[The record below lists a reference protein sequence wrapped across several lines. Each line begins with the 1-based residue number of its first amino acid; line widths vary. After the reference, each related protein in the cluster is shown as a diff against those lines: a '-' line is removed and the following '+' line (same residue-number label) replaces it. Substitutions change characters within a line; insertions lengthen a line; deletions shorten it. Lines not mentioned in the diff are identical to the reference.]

1 MRSGTSPPSVI
12 STGAPTGAATSE
24 PAAIP
29 AGQSA
34 ASTRVTA
41 SGPAAPPAEGKTA
54 SATAAASAIGSA
66 PAIRVVF
73 LVANAGKPRSVGL
86 LVGRRH
92 LADHDLGRRR
102 LPPSAST
109 PSRPRPVAAKY
120 TATPTAAITT
130 IDPATCQR

>member
-41 SGPAAPPAEGKTA
+41 SGPAASPAEGKTA
-54 SATAAASAIGSA
+54 SAAAAASAIGSA
-66 PAIRVVF
+66 PEILVVF
-73 LVANAGKPRSVGL
+73 LVANAGNPSSSACWSGAGTSRTTTSGAGDSAVC
-86 LVGRRH
+86 VD
-92 LADHDLGRRR
+92 AE
-102 LPPSAST
+102 PPSS
-109 PSRPRPVAAKY
+109 VAAKY